1 MCHLKCLFSERHER
15 GELEDDLPNERPKRD
30 VLGVAGEASPRAP
43 LDLRHLDLLEYFQ
56 FQMNRVLLT
65 MAD

>member
-15 GELEDDLPNERPKRD
+15 GELEDDLPYERPERD
-30 VLGVAGEASPRAP
+30 VLGVAGKASPRAP

-56 FQMNRVLLT
+56 F
-65 MAD
+65 